1 MARHRRHGRHGD
13 GGRGESDGG
22 GNGFDLSSLGNI
34 ASLLN
39 TIDLN
44 KVTSLLGS
52 FNNNLPANTTSND
65 GTRDSGVEQRR
76 NELANALRTLINADK
91 SELLQVA
98 LQVYA
103 ATKNNQSNIR
113 EDS

>member
-1 MARHRRHGRHGD
+1 MARHRRHGRHSD
-13 GGRGESDGG
+13 GGRGESASGG
-22 GNGFDLSSLGNI
+22 SGFDLSSLGNI
-34 ASLLN
+34 ATLLN

-52 FNNNLPANTTSND
+52 FNNNLSDNTTNSD
-65 GTRDSGVEQRR
+65 GTRDTGSEQRR

-103 ATKNNQSNIR
+103 ATRNNQSNIR